1 MEYIRQTVGDSKV
14 LVCEITCYRLLTIY
28 CVILTS
34 PSTTAGRM
42 CNVYMCM
49 GLVQGLAREYTFT
62 SHCHTHTPPHTLI
75 PPHPHIPNSHH
86 LTLTYQTHTTSHP
99 HIPNSHHLTPSHTTS
114 HHLTSSPP
122 RTVTPTVHGE
132 WWGGQCSVYGSSQ
145 RSSWGRQGR
154 GRAH

>member
-1 MEYIRQTVGDSKV
+1 
-14 LVCEITCYRLLTIY
+14 
-28 CVILTS
+28 
-34 PSTTAGRM
+34 M

-62 SHCHTHTPPHTLI
+62 SHCHTLTHHLTPSPPHTVTPTVDGEWWGGQCSVYGSSQRSESILL
-75 PPHPHIPNSHH
+75 PHTVTPS
-86 LTLTYQTHTTSHP
+86 HTTSHPHPPHP

-114 HHLTSSPP
+114 HHLTPSPP
-122 RTVTPTVHGE
+122 HTVTPTVYGE

-145 RSSWGRQGR
+145 RSSWGRQGC